1 MMGAMTR
8 VNRWNETEVKTLLS
22 LFSFSLGKHRVSDTC
37 EGHGTGDGWKQN
49 RKGQIRCS
57 VFCVDERGTSHK
69 KGGDKA
75 LIVVDPLGLTTST
88 SLSQKSRKSRVAYM
102 PPLPSLFPETWPDL
116 LASQL
121 QCGKALQSILA
132 DEALTGSQPSP
143 I

>member
-1 MMGAMTR
+1 M
-8 VNRWNETEVKTLLS
+8 
-22 LFSFSLGKHRVSDTC
+22 SDTC

-49 RKGQIRCS
+49 RKGQVWCFVFG
-57 VFCVDERGTSHK
+57 VFCVDRTRNESQERKT
-69 KGGDKA
+69 KGAGEKVRRGGKSVD
-75 LIVVDPLGLTTST
+75 VVDPLGLTTST

-102 PPLPSLFPETWPDL
+102 PPLPSLFPETWLDL

-121 QCGKALQSILA
+121 QCGKALQSFLA